1 MFRGNPDIGGVS
13 FFTLRDGAYALMPPS
28 PVAPFAEA
36 ASASPVCDFA
46 GGLGGPPSRRAR

>member
-28 PVAPFAEA
+28 PVAPFDGD
-36 ASASPVCDFA
+36 ASVSPTCDFA
-46 GGLGGPPSRRAR
+46 GGLCGPPSRRAR